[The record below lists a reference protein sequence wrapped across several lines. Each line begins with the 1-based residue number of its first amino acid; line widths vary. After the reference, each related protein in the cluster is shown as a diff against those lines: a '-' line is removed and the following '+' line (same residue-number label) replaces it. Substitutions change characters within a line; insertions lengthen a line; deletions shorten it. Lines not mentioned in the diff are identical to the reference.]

1 MVCELTIILLFCYL
15 IVDNESW
22 QNITYI
28 MIDWYFSVAEID
40 HIIYIIVYIK
50 CQNTLEII
58 SWAWKYRLIDV
69 L

>member
-1 MVCELTIILLFCYL
+1 MVYELTIILLFCHF
-15 IVDNESW
+15 IVDNKGW
-22 QNITYI
+22 KNITHL
-28 MIDWYFSVAEID
+28 MIDWYFSVAEPD